1 EAYNGKNGFAIGDER
16 VYENEE
22 AQDMADAQALYDV
35 LEGEVLH
42 LFYATGPEGYSSGWL
57 SMVHESLRTVGPR
70 FSAARMVREYLALY
84 Q

>member
-1 EAYNGKNGFAIGDER
+1 EASGTSGMKGALNGVVNLRVMEGWWAEAYNGKNGFAIGDER

-42 LFYATGPEGYSSGWL
+42 LFYATGPEGYPSGP
-57 SMVHESLRTVGPR
+57 V
-70 FSAARMVREYLALY
+70 A
-84 Q
+84 